1 MHATLTRPPA
11 GETLWLTA
19 ADPAWPAL
27 LEAAGGHDVY
37 HLPAWH
43 SLAEAMGEGEARLF
57 AYREGDRFVAMPLLT
72 RAIGGA
78 GLRDATS
85 VYGYAG
91 PVLSAWPPG
100 AGMVGRFRRA
110 LEEFARKQRLVS
122 VFSRLH
128 PLLDQAGLL
137 AGLGEVRPHGSTVS
151 LDLTLPPD
159 RQTADYSRN
168 HRRGLERLRTGGF
181 VTQLD
186 REFRHLD
193 TFVAIYHENMHRV
206 GANPYYLFPPAYFRG
221 LREGLGERL
230 LLVVCLK
237 GDEVASAGLFTL
249 TDGIGQY
256 HLGATADAFA
266 GLAASKQVFDT
277 ARVLLAERGARAL
290 HLGGG
295 RGAAEDSLF
304 RFKAGFSSRR
314 HPFATWRWIVDP
326 KAYARL
332 VAEHS
337 CDPASDFF
345 PAYRAYA

>member
-1 MHATLTRPPA
+1 
-11 GETLWLTA
+11 
-19 ADPAWPAL
+19 
-27 LEAAGGHDVY
+27 
-37 HLPAWH
+37 
-43 SLAEAMGEGEARLF
+43 
-57 AYREGDRFVAMPLLT
+57 
-72 RAIGGA
+72 
-78 GLRDATS
+78 
-85 VYGYAG
+85 
-91 PVLSAWPPG
+91 
-100 AGMVGRFRRA
+100 
-110 LEEFARKQRLVS
+110 
-122 VFSRLH
+122 
-128 PLLDQAGLL
+128 
-137 AGLGEVRPHGSTVS
+137 
-151 LDLTLPPD
+151 
-159 RQTADYSRN
+159 
-168 HRRGLERLRTGGF
+168 
-181 VTQLD
+181 
-186 REFRHLD
+186 
-193 TFVAIYHENMHRV
+193 MHRV

-295 RGAAEDSLF
+295 RGAADDSLF

-326 KAYARL
+326 GAYARL

>member
-1 MHATLTRPPA
+1 MHTTLTRPAA

-19 ADPAWPAL
+19 ADPAWPGL

-43 SLAEAMGEGEARLF
+43 ALAEAMGEGEARLF
-57 AYREGDRFVAMPLLT
+57 VYREGDRFVALPLLIRT
-72 RAIGGA
+72 IAGT

-91 PVLSAWPPG
+91 PILSASPPG
-100 AGMVGRFRRA
+100 AGLVEHFRRA
-110 LEEFARKQRLVS
+110 LEGFAREQRLVS
-122 VFSRLH
+122 AFSRLH

-168 HRRGLERLRTGGF
+168 HRRGLERLRAGGF
-181 VTQLD
+181 VSELD
-186 REFRHLD
+186 RELRYLD
-193 TFVAIYHENMHRV
+193 TFVAIYHENMRRV
-206 GANPYYLFPPAYFRG
+206 GADPFYLFPPAYFRG
-221 LREGLGERL
+221 LRDGLGERL
-230 LLVVCLK
+230 LLVVCRK
-237 GDEVASAGLFTL
+237 GEEVASAGLFTL

-277 ARVLLAERGARAL
+277 ARVLLAERGARVL

-304 RFKAGFSSRR
+304 RFKAGFSGRR

-326 KAYARL
+326 QAYARL
-332 VAEHS
+332 AAERRL
-337 CDPASDFF
+337 DPASDFF
-345 PAYRAYA
+345 PAYRAHA